1 MENCKPVRR
10 LETKAESTDLE
21 SLSGKEILDTTFR

>member
-1 MENCKPVRR
+1 MENGKPGRR

-21 SLSGKEILDTTFR
+21 SLFSKEILDTTFR

>member
-10 LETKAESTDLE
+10 LQTKAESTDLE
-21 SLSGKEILDTTFR
+21 SLFVKEILDTTFR